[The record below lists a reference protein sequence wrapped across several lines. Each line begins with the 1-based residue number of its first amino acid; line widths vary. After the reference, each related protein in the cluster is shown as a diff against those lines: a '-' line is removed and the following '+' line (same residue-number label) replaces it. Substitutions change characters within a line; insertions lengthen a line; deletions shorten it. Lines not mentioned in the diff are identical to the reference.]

1 MVLNFYEIRR
11 ANDNRE
17 VMCIGGFNI
26 LESIISFSKETGDIQ
41 SYTLYNDSKAEI
53 IIDDIKYN
61 VRAV

>member
-17 VMCIGGFNI
+17 VMCMTNFNI
-26 LESIISFSKETGDIQ
+26 LDTIIAFSKETGEIQ